1 MADTTK
7 GASDDERLLYAARS
21 DDEDLLLE
29 IFEKGNFNINHQDG
43 ETPVRL
49 IALGCCCVYGRRRD
63 IFSALH
69 YAASKGST
77 EVLEHILSHEDC
89 DVDPVNYILK
99 QTPLHLAVQL
109 EDPKLRQY
117 VVESLLDAGADMSIK
132 DKTGSTA
139 LDYVA
144 EADTEILKS
153 FRRAQAVNAVSQE
166 DIASDE
172 DSEDSGDG
180 SDED

>member
-43 ETPVRL
+43 QGNT
-49 IALGCCCVYGRRRD
+49 
-63 IFSALH
+63 ALH

-109 EDPKLRQY
+109 EDPELRQY

-153 FRRAQAVNAVSQE
+153 FRRAQAVKAVSQ
-166 DIASDE
+166 DDLASDGDE